1 MLGNHPECLF
11 MKLISLAI
19 VMGGWAWICFAG
31 CQATY
36 EAPAQKGPARAKVA
50 DGKFIEVRYRLPNQQ
65 ALAGKSSA
73 ARWGLAAPVEAG
85 QADPNRIV
93 YDQEYIEKY
102 VDWAAAGSIACGP
115 ATYVIVT
122 PQGER
127 SVQSGHDELYLGQR
141 FSAEAFLTFLK
152 TRAAGMSVERT
163 FRVNHAEAV
172 KLLRENPES
181 SIARQLQESPWDRDT
196 RMVVG
201 LLGLIPYEPAYPLIV
216 SLAKD
221 PNRDVQ
227 DAAILALGRLAGRV
241 PAAVDELEKLLGE
254 ESARSAAASALV
266 MAGEAALPAITRSLD
281 HPDWI
286 VRNLMVHSLG
296 SHADAAIATP
306 VLRRVLLH
314 SDAEVREWGVG
325 VIVDR
330 IARGGPEQGQPFAE
344 ALSARL
350 VEDTSANTRRS
361 AALALLNMKLFAAP
375 AESALRQAAEK
386 EKDSQARRFASEA
399 LQALESELKASRQGA
414 LGTIA
419 TEKDAI
425 RHFHAAREAAGLARA
440 PDERPSVR
448 RDLLR
453 DCLARIKGTL
463 RPNEEKDAIKYGEL
477 SALDLEG
484 ECWVVEVD
492 QGLLGAQFAYFDD
505 MGNLLLAWRAPEG

>member
-1 MLGNHPECLF
+1 

-19 VMGGWAWICFAG
+19 VIGGWAWVCCSG

-36 EAPAQKGPARAKVA
+36 EGPVQPGNARAKVE
-50 DGKFIEVRYRLPNQQ
+50 GKFIEVRYRLPNEQ

-73 ARWGLAAPVEAG
+73 ARWGLAAPVEANV
-85 QADPNRIV
+85 ADPNQIV
-93 YDQEYIEKY
+93 YDLKYIEKY

-141 FSAEAFLTFLK
+141 FSAEDFLTFLK

-181 SIARQLQESPWDRDT
+181 SAARQLQESPWDRDT

-201 LLGLIPYEPAYPLIV
+201 LLGLIPYEPAYPVIV
-216 SLAKD
+216 PLAKD

-227 DAAILALGRLAGRV
+227 DAAILALGRLADRV
-241 PAAVDELEKLLGE
+241 PAAVDELEKLLDDE
-254 ESARSAAASALV
+254 KARTAAAGALV
-266 MAGEAALPAITRSLD
+266 MAGEAALPAIIRSLD

-296 SHADAAIATP
+296 SQADAAIATP

-330 IARGGPEQGQPFAE
+330 IAGGGPEAGQPFVEDLA
-344 ALSARL
+344 ARL

-361 AALALLNMKLFAAP
+361 AALALLNMKSFAAQ

-386 EKDSQARRFASEA
+386 EPRCQAGELASQA
-399 LQALESELKASRQGA
+399 LQALIAEQNASTQR
-414 LGTIA
+414 TIKSLA
-419 TEKDAI
+419 SEKDAI
-425 RHFHAAREAAGLARA
+425 GRFHAVREAAGLARA
-440 PDERPSVR
+440 PDERLSAR
-448 RDLLR
+448 RDLLKN
-453 DCLARIKGTL
+453 CLAHIKSAL
-463 RPNEEKDAIKYGEL
+463 RPNEEKDAIRFGEL
-477 SALDLEG
+477 SELDREG
-484 ECWVVEVD
+484 GCWVVEVD

-505 MGNLLLAWRAPEG
+505 EGVLLLAWRAPEG